1 MRIGGLTTGP
11 SQRGAPAR
19 QVDARRTPA
28 SMGDIRAALARAL
41 ESSTGQPPRSGTVD
55 VLAAQVSLET
65 ARGSSMYNFNFGGIK
80 GASPQGDTAHYN
92 TREVIDGRSVTLDQG
107 FRAYGSI
114 DEGARDYV
122 SVLRTRF
129 PQAFSQAL
137 SGNIDG
143 FASAL
148 KQSHYYTAPE
158 QEYAAGL
165 RSAAGLPGGSSAG
178 SSASSTVAVAAA
190 PGASSFSS
198 SAELS
203 RVLDAV
209 AASASRIADPDPKT

>member
-1 MRIGGLTTGP
+1 MSDI
-11 SQRGAPAR
+11 RGAL
-19 QVDARRTPA
+19 
-28 SMGDIRAALARAL
+28 SRAL
-41 ESSTGQPPRSGTVD
+41 QSATGAPPRSGTLD
-55 VLAAQVSLET
+55 VLTAQVSLET
-65 ARGSSMYNFNFGGIK
+65 AHGSSMYNYNFGGIK

-92 TREVIDGRSVTLDQG
+92 TREVIDGKSVTLDQG

-122 SVLRTRF
+122 SVLQARF
-129 PQAFSQAL
+129 PQAFAQAV

-165 RSAAGLPGGSSAG
+165 RSAAGLPAGTHNATGSAV
-178 SSASSTVAVAAA
+178 SSPVDGLPAE
-190 PGASSFSS
+190 FSN

-209 AASASRIADPDPKT
+209 AASATRIADPDPKT